1 MGGRFAPKA
10 PWEGYEKR
18 PVRQPRYGNGNY
30 GRHPKAA
37 TDRDQFARKWT
48 TRRPGSVER
57 HSLLTQMRSDF
68 RLGRRGSRYGIPTG
82 YLKEEALKHM
92 EEAKVK
98 SEFHF
103 ALIMKKFPETSE
115 IVQKATQVALDILN
129 NPTQQKLALDAA
141 KLLFDN
147 YHEKPRAK
155 SEVTVKQAEDW
166 LAELAETEA
175 QEADAEQPQQH

>member
-18 PVRQPRYGNGNY
+18 PARQPRLGNGNY
-30 GRHPKAA
+30 GRNPKAA
-37 TDRDQFARKWT
+37 TDRDQLARKRT
-48 TRRPGSVER
+48 TRRPGSYER
-57 HSLLTQMRSDF
+57 HSLLAQMRGDF

-82 YLKEEALKHM
+82 YLKEEAQKLM

-98 SEFHF
+98 SEIHF
-103 ALIMKKFPETSE
+103 ALIMKKFPDTNE

-166 LAELAETEA
+166 LAELANEV
-175 QEADAEQPQQH
+175 QEAEQANPQQH